1 MFSKHRLQFKIEKIN
16 DDFEMLSLVDQKL
29 NLVHCIKDDSYRL
42 KDLVEFCGKKET
54 DKTEAMS
61 YFHMVQAHFEE
72 GDSHRLMEL
81 KESENENIK
90 GYYVSKIMIRG
101 FAHYLDFMKSFYIDY
116 LIDTREEKELVFAK
130 FQIHAM
136 KEKIDDLKSQIENL
150 KSVIETMKDKT
161 VPENIKQKH
170 FYMLAY
176 EDKPKNLKNIPPG
189 WVRLNKYSAE
199 MNKHDERYDDKQ
211 IFFKIE
217 NITCNILLHNSE
229 IIPYLIEKFKPSE
242 FSCED
247 RRILIKK
254 DLLPEL
260 RIHLLNFFKE
270 NYNK

>member
-1 MFSKHRLQFKIEKIN
+1 MFSIPRLQYQVEMIN
-16 DDFEMLSLVDQKL
+16 DDFEKLSLVDQQL
-29 NLVHCIKDDSYRL
+29 NLVHCTKDDSYRL
-42 KDLVEFCGKKET
+42 KSIVEFCGGKKT
-54 DKTEAMS
+54 DDTEALS

-72 GDSHRLMEL
+72 GDTHSIMEL
-81 KESENENIK
+81 KESEDENIK
-90 GYYVSKIMIRG
+90 GYYVSKILARG
-101 FAHYLDFMKSFYIDY
+101 FAHYINFMKSFYVDY
-116 LIDTREEKELVFAK
+116 IIDTRDEYSLNAEKTQVQAL
-130 FQIHAM
+130 QQQLDI
-136 KEKIDDLKSQIENL
+136 LKAEIE
-150 KSVIETMKDKT
+150 SMKDKT

-176 EDKPKNLKNIPPG
+176 EDNPKNLKNIPPG

-199 MNKHDERYDDKQ
+199 MNKHDERYDDKK

-270 NYNK
+270 NYSK